1 MAFDPKALDP
11 QDIRF
16 ALFRYHLLYDSRHK
30 QAKVHY
36 RTRGE
41 EWGLLLVTH
50 NQTDPSAPLVI
61 AHGSR
66 PLVRELMARALR
78 PGKRYLFIVP
88 SALKAVLKAQ
98 THSAEYGATCLLY
111 SCSTTTAL
119 PEQAAVVRFQ
129 GKNGCCG
136 YRVLMGDLIV
146 SEARI
151 NWQTDC
157 FAEMGVY
164 TKRDFRGR
172 GFAKAAL
179 HHLTSEILA
188 LGLRPLYVVNRNNLA
203 SIAVCAAVGYRLS
216 DVLEYETVAIFS
228 GTAHRLREHKRQ
240 PHVI

>member
-1 MAFDPKALDP
+1 MVFDPKALDP
-11 QDIRF
+11 LDIRF

-36 RTRGE
+36 QTRGE
-41 EWGLLLVTH
+41 EWALLLVTH

-66 PLVRELMARALR
+66 PLVRRLMAQALR
-78 PGKRYLFIVP
+78 PGKRYLFIMSP
-88 SALKAVLKAQ
+88 ALKALLNAQ
-98 THSAEYGATCLLY
+98 THSVEYGATCLLY
-111 SCSTTTAL
+111 SCSATTAL
-119 PEQAAVVRFQ
+119 PAEAAVVRFP
-129 GKNGCCG
+129 GRNGCCG
-136 YRVLMGDLIV
+136 YRVPIGGLIA

-151 NWQTDC
+151 NWQTDR
-157 FAEMGVY
+157 FAEVGVY

-179 HHLTSEILA
+179 HHLTREILA
-188 LGLRPLYVVNRNNLA
+188 LGLRPLYVVNRSNLA

-216 DVLEYETVAIFS
+216 DALEYETVAIYS

-240 PHVI
+240 PH